1 MFFPLCLY
9 FSSSFLFSLG
19 CCRFYKDFFPALY
32 IQIQEIKYTIHTHI
46 YTCLYLCLHIV
57 MTNYKYITM
66 FSLNKRN
73 NKNDKINTKIYQQI
87 KTINIVFWGIR
98 IYRWGLKSIDI
109 VEVIYYRLV
118 VQIHINGLYY
128 RIFAHVNLSIVFAD
142 RITCTF
148 CRRNT
153 LFLKYLCYY
162 YQQISV

>member
-57 MTNYKYITM
+57 MTNYKYIITM

-73 NKNDKINTKIYQQI
+73 NKNYKINTKIYQHDQHCFLGDTNLPLGSI
-87 KTINIVFWGIR
+87 SSKKYMQLLISLKLSTIDWL
-98 IYRWGLKSIDI
+98 YRSI
-109 VEVIYYRLV
+109 
-118 VQIHINGLYY
+118 
-128 RIFAHVNLSIVFAD
+128 
-142 RITCTF
+142 
-148 CRRNT
+148 
-153 LFLKYLCYY
+153 
-162 YQQISV
+162 

>member
-87 KTINIVFWGIR
+87 NTINIVFWGIR
-98 IYRWGLKSIDI
+98 IYRWGLKSFGYYPARNTIYATIDI
-109 VEVIYYRLV
+109 VEVINYRLV
-118 VQIHINGLYY
+118 VPIPYEWLI
-128 RIFAHVNLSIVFAD
+128 LSYI
-142 RITCTF
+142 CTYKLIDSI
-148 CRRNT
+148 R
-153 LFLKYLCYY
+153 
-162 YQQISV
+162 